1 MNELQSKINAA
12 EARINQL
19 KNSELFTEADR
30 LKLLPKAEK
39 ELEQLLLEKA
49 DNIISRPLFPIV
61 RNDNKIFNDFVGDP
75 TNMDKIKKV
84 YEKKGRNKN

>member
-12 EARINQL
+12 EARILQI

-30 LKLLPKAEK
+30 LKLLPKAEN

-49 DNIISRPLFPIV
+49 DSIIDLQLKIADNVISRPLFPAD
-61 RNDNKIFNDFVGDP
+61 RKDNFS
-75 TNMDKIKKV
+75 
-84 YEKKGRNKN
+84 

>member
-39 ELEQLLLEKA
+39 ELEQLLLDKA
-49 DNIISRPLFPIV
+49 DKLLF
-61 RNDNKIFNDFVGDP
+61 
-75 TNMDKIKKV
+75 
-84 YEKKGRNKN
+84 KNLENNELEN